1 MKKSRFTDS
10 QIMSILKLAEAGT
23 PVAELCREYGMSNAS
38 FYKWRSRFGGM
49 DASMMA
55 RLKELEDENRRL
67 KKMYAEERLKAEIIQ
82 EAMGKKVVTP
92 SRRKRMAQH
101 AVRSRNVSVRFA
113 CKLFVV
119 SESCYRYQPQL
130 NAENDLIADWLLRIT
145 DSQRNWG
152 FGLCFLYLR
161 NVKGFRFNPKR
172 VYRIYCELSLNMRIK
187 PKKRLKRDKPEP
199 LAVPESSNECWSMD
213 FMHDQLSDG
222 RSVRL
227 LNVID
232 DFNREALAIEV
243 DFSLPANRVVRTLER
258 LIEWKGKPT
267 AIRCD
272 NGPEYTGKILTSWAV
287 QQKIALRFI
296 QPGKPQQNA
305 YIERYNRT
313 VRYDWLGQHLFTSLD
328 ELQDYA
334 TQWQWFYNHERPNM
348 ALNGFTPMQ
357 HIQRMT

>member
-1 MKKSRFTDS
+1 
-10 QIMSILKLAEAGT
+10 
-23 PVAELCREYGMSNAS
+23 
-38 FYKWRSRFGGM
+38 
-49 DASMMA
+49 
-55 RLKELEDENRRL
+55 
-67 KKMYAEERLKAEIIQ
+67 
-82 EAMGKKVVTP
+82 
-92 SRRKRMAQH
+92 MAQDT
-101 AVRSRNVSVRFA
+101 VKNRSVSIRFA

-119 SESCYRYQPQL
+119 SESCYRDQPQQRE
-130 NAENDLIADWLLRIT
+130 ENDVIADWLLRIT

-161 NVKGFRFNPKR
+161 NVKGFKFNHKR

-199 LAVPESSNECWSMD
+199 LAVPGNSNECWSMD

-243 DFSLPANRVVRTLER
+243 DFSLPAIRVEQ
-258 LIEWKGKPT
+258 LIEWKGKP
-267 AIRCD
+267 AGIRCD
-272 NGPEYTGKILTSWAV
+272 NGPEYTGNLLMSWA
-287 QQKIALRFI
+287 KKLNITLHFI

-313 VRYDWLGQHLFTSLD
+313 VRYDWLGQYVFSSLS

-334 TQWQWFYNHERPNM
+334 TRWQWFYNHERPNM
-348 ALNGFTPMQ
+348 TLNGFTPMQ
-357 HIQRMT
+357 HIQRMA

>member
-1 MKKSRFTDS
+1 
-10 QIMSILKLAEAGT
+10 
-23 PVAELCREYGMSNAS
+23 
-38 FYKWRSRFGGM
+38 
-49 DASMMA
+49 
-55 RLKELEDENRRL
+55 
-67 KKMYAEERLKAEIIQ
+67 
-82 EAMGKKVVTP
+82 
-92 SRRKRMAQH
+92 MAQD
-101 AVRSRNVSVRFA
+101 AVRSRNVSIRFA
-113 CKLFVV
+113 CQLFVV

-130 NAENDLIADWLLRIT
+130 NEENEVIADWLLRIT
-145 DSQRNWG
+145 GSQRNWG

-161 NVKGFRFNPKR
+161 NVKGFRFNHKR

-199 LAVPESSNECWSMD
+199 LTVPESRNECWSMD

-243 DFSLPANRVVRTLER
+243 DFSLPANRVVRTLEQ
-258 LIEWKGKPT
+258 LIEWKGKPA

-272 NGPEYTGKILTSWAV
+272 NGPEYTSKVLMSWAA
-287 QQKIALRFI
+287 QQNITLLFI

-305 YIERYNRT
+305 CIERYNRT
-313 VRYDWLGQHLFTSLD
+313 VRYGWLGQHLFTSLD

-357 HIQRMT
+357 HIQRMA